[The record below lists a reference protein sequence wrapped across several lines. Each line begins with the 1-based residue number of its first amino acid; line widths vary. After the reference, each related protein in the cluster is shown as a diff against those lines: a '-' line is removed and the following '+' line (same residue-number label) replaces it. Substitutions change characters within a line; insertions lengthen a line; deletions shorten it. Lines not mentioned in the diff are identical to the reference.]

1 MNLRRKAMRQA
12 QRADR
17 QTLRGQQREA
27 LRLLPIALG
36 GVPPPPGIPVGWWLR
51 LRLQHRELF
60 DRATARTASDADLQA
75 LQEVLNAE
83 LAQRLQR
90 DLAPGAPE
98 PFGEAADERI
108 GITYLERYAALVAS
122 SPAAAEERAGF
133 ERHFPAIVAHA
144 QADGATLFATML
156 AQEQTARRC

>member
-12 QRADR
+12 QRAER

-36 GVPPPPGIPVGWWLR
+36 GVPPPPGIPVGWWLG
-51 LRLQHRELF
+51 LRLQHPELF
-60 DRATARTASDADLQA
+60 DRVAAPTARDADLHA

-83 LAQRLQR
+83 LTRRLQR
-90 DLAPGAPE
+90 DLTDGAPD
-98 PFGEAADERI
+98 PSGEAADEGI
-108 GITYLERYAALVAS
+108 GIAYLERYAALVAS
-122 SPAAAEERAGF
+122 GPAAAVERASF
-133 ERHFPAIVAHA
+133 ERHFPTIVAHA
-144 QADGATLFATML
+144 QAEGAALFATML